1 MYRIYLERIDDIPYN
16 CPCGVCKITTAKSK
30 NETKVIHSMMT
41 HGHLLEIIFPR
52 HRINSKDCN
61 YPYEPLPESILK
73 NHRITEKY
81 AQWIYEKCKT
91 MTYTD
96 LSKETGLSDV
106 FIRKVDKEILSTKI
120 QERELK
126 KFSTIG
132 IDEIQSGHG
141 HTYSHIITD
150 MDNEEVLFVGDGRKS
165 VDLAP
170 FLWAFRHRLK
180 DIEWAVMD
188 MWKGFIKVFTRFCP
202 NVKIIHDH
210 FHITKHLNEAIN
222 NLRIIEYKKLAK
234 QDRGFIKGTKWLLL
248 SRNTSL
254 SKKQKFKL
262 NALLTVNKKLLKA
275 YLMKEEFRKL
285 WSYKS
290 RAWAIKFWQN
300 WKSKLR
306 WQRLEPFKDFVR
318 LVDNHL
324 DGVMN
329 FYSTP
334 TPVKMGYIE
343 GLNNKVKTLI
353 RRHYGFR
360 DKEYLKMKIIQIG
373 SASLKEYVP
382 YPWLS
387 TD

>member
-1 MYRIYLERIDDIPYN
+1 
-16 CPCGVCKITTAKSK
+16 
-30 NETKVIHSMMT
+30 
-41 HGHLLEIIFPR
+41 
-52 HRINSKDCN
+52 
-61 YPYEPLPESILK
+61 
-73 NHRITEKY
+73 
-81 AQWIYEKCKT
+81 
-91 MTYTD
+91 MTYKD
-96 LSKETGLSDV
+96 LSKEIGLSDT
-106 FIRKVDKEILSTKI
+106 FIREIDKEILSIKI

-170 FLWAFRHRLK
+170 FLWAFRHKLK
-180 DIEWAVMD
+180 DIDYAVMD
-188 MWKGFIKVFTRFCP
+188 MWKGFIKVFRRFCP

-222 NLRIIEYKKLAK
+222 KLRILEYKKLAE

-248 SRNTSL
+248 SRKTSL
-254 SKKQKFKL
+254 SKKQKYKL

-275 YLMKEEFRKL
+275 YLLKEDFRKL

-290 RAWAIKFWQN
+290 RAWAMKFWKN

-306 WQRLEPFKDFVR
+306 WQRLEPFKDFVKM
-318 LVDNHL
+318 VDKHL
-324 DGVMN
+324 DGIMN
-329 FYSTP
+329 FYDTK
-334 TPVKMGYIE
+334 THIKMGYIE

-353 RRHYGFR
+353 RKHYGFR
-360 DKEYLKMKIIQIG
+360 DKEYLKMKIIQVG

-387 TD
+387 TE

>member
-1 MYRIYLERIDDIPYN
+1 MI
-16 CPCGVCKITTAKSK
+16 V
-30 NETKVIHSMMT
+30 

-52 HRINSKDCN
+52 HRINCKKCK
-61 YPYEPLPESILK
+61 YPYEPLPGAILK
-73 NHRITEKY
+73 DHHITKKY

-91 MTYTD
+91 MTYKD
-96 LSKETGLSDV
+96 LSKETGLSDT
-106 FIRKVDKEILSTKI
+106 FIRKIDKEILSIKI

-165 VDLAP
+165 IDLAP
-170 FLWAFRHRLK
+170 FLWAFRHKLK
-180 DIEWAVMD
+180 DIDYAVMD
-188 MWKGFIKVFTRFCP
+188 MWKGFIKVFRRFCP

-222 NLRIIEYKKLAK
+222 KLRILEYKKLAK

-248 SRNTSL
+248 SRKTSL
-254 SKKQKFKL
+254 SKKQKYKL

-275 YLMKEEFRKL
+275 YLLKEDFRKL

-290 RAWAIKFWQN
+290 KAWAMKFWEN

-306 WQRLEPFKDFVR
+306 WQRLEPFKDFVK
-318 LVDNHL
+318 LVDKHL
-324 DGVMN
+324 DGIMN
-329 FYSTP
+329 FYETK
-334 TPVKMGYIE
+334 THVKMGYIE

-360 DKEYLKMKIIQIG
+360 DKEYLKMKIIQVG

-387 TD
+387 TE